1 MKHPH
6 TAAVVQFK
14 PRAAPAAPPRRTGAV
29 KARAATLDRAMPVS
43 AAFKAVMSANLAH
56 LRANDRGTLEGH
68 DLEYLHQMRVALRRM
83 RSAMSVFAPVLPET
97 AVFQLGAELKWL
109 AGRLGPA
116 RDWDVFL
123 TETLPPIEAEFGPH
137 PGLAPFAARCRQ
149 LRGRAAAQARRA
161 VRSARYDRLVS
172 RLETWLAG
180 EEWLTRADPAAR
192 AALAG
197 PVAEFASGVLERR
210 YERVMAKGQSL
221 ARLDSG
227 ELHRLRIAIKKFRYG
242 SDFFAALYDES
253 EARGALERLS
263 RLQDILGTMNDA
275 ATVSNLAAQGFG
287 GMSGPA
293 AREARGL
300 LLGWSRGRAATL
312 KRELKGAWKEFRGA
326 GKFW

>member
-14 PRAAPAAPPRRTGAV
+14 PRAPAAPPRRSGAV

-43 AAFKAVMSANLAH
+43 AAFKAVMSANLTH

-83 RSAMSVFAPVLPET
+83 RSAMSEFAPVLPEA

-123 TETLPPIEAEFGPH
+123 SETLPPIDAEFGPH
-137 PGLAPFAARCRQ
+137 PGLDRFTARCRM
-149 LRGRAAAQARRA
+149 LGGGAAAQARRA

-172 RLETWLAG
+172 RLETWVST
-180 EEWLTRADPAAR
+180 EEWLTGADPAAR

-210 YERVMAKGQSL
+210 YERVRSKGQAL
-221 ARLDSG
+221 DRLDSG

-242 SDFFAALYDES
+242 SDFLDRKS
-253 EARGALERLS
+253 
-263 RLQDILGTMNDA
+263 
-275 ATVSNLAAQGFG
+275 VV
-287 GMSGPA
+287 
-293 AREARGL
+293 
-300 LLGWSRGRAATL
+300 
-312 KRELKGAWKEFRGA
+312 
-326 GKFW
+326 